1 MATSPQSRLFQR
13 PLSDAV
19 EEAHGIIR
27 AAIAEWQ
34 PTAVCLLFS
43 GGRDSSVVLDVCQ
56 EYADH
61 VVFIDT
67 GVGLAATRQ
76 FVEDETARRGVSLIV
91 EQGESYRDMVL
102 KHGFPG
108 PYAHLYAYSLL
119 KERALRKV
127 RRRFVEKRGQ
137 HVMFL
142 SGVRLDESSRRLVN
156 GQQGTV
162 QKDGSVIWVAPLLHW
177 QNDEMAAYRKT
188 HGVQVS
194 PVYEHIHM
202 SGECLC
208 GAFGS
213 PEELDEIEFFF
224 PDDPTVK
231 FLRELEAEAAAA
243 GVPSCRWG
251 AGGTVKRGDRPESG
265 RLCSSCDVR
274 LPFGEDADV

>member
-1 MATSPQSRLFQR
+1 M
-13 PLSDAV
+13 